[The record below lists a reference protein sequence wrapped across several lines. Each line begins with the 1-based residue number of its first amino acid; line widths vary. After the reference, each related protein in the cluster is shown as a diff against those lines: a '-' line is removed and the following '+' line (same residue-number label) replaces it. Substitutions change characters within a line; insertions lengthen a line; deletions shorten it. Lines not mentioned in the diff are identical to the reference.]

1 MPIKENEEAK
11 AKRRKKNRLFNTV
24 LYIVAAVLIISGV
37 IIILRDQT
45 DLFNHN
51 TAEIPDVTRPPDP
64 TSDPWGRVTA
74 PPTEIAS
81 DAPLPSGSP
90 DETPA
95 GSPWPGGTD
104 VPGMTPLP
112 NETPRPNETP
122 GPNATPTPRPS
133 QGETGDPFAPVSVYF
148 EEHSIAVKVIPV
160 GINSNGEMATVP
172 RHDIAG
178 WYMYGAAPNEQG
190 NCIIAGHNRYHGQ
203 KGLFSI
209 LHKGLEVG
217 DHVWVTTENGDVYF
231 YRVVSITN
239 YSYDAVPAEVMAQTW
254 DTRLT
259 LITCLGDYD
268 HILHMSRTRVVAVCE
283 PIT

>member
-1 MPIKENEEAK
+1 MENDMPVKENEEAK

-24 LYIVAAVLIISGV
+24 LYIVAAVLIIAGV

-51 TAEIPDVTRPPDP
+51 TAAIPDVTRPPDP
-64 TSDPWGRVTA
+64 TSEPWGEETA

-81 DAPLPSGSP
+81 DAPLPSGLP
-90 DETPA
+90 DRTP
-95 GSPWPGGTD
+95 GPG
-104 VPGMTPLP
+104 
-112 NETPRPNETP
+112 ETPRPDATPGSNETP
-122 GPNATPTPRPS
+122 GPGATPTPTPRPS
-133 QGETGDPFAPVSVYF
+133 HGDPDDPSAPVSVYF
-148 EEHSIAVKVIPV
+148 EEHGISVKVISV
-160 GINSNGEMATVP
+160 GVNANGEMATVP

-178 WYMYGAAPNEQG
+178 WYMYGAAPGEQG
-190 NCIIAGHNRYHGQ
+190 NCIIAGHNRYSGQ

-217 DHVWVTTENGDVYF
+217 DHVWVTNGNGDVFF
-231 YRVVSITN
+231 YRVVSITR